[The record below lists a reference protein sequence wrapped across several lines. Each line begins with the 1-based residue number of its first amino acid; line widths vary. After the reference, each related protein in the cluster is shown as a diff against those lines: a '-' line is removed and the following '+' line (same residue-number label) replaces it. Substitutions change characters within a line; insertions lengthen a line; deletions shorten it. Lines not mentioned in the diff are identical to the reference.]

1 MTDYVEQPLDNND
14 DYSVLTLVAENGEKI
29 EFERIACIALRGTL
43 YLILKPL
50 QLLDGMSEDEAFV
63 FKTHQD
69 RNGEDRYDIELDE
82 DVIDQ
87 VFEEYYRLLDE
98 QE

>member
-1 MTDYVEQPLDNND
+1 MADYVEQPLDNQD
-14 DYSVLTLVAENGEKI
+14 EYSVLTLISDDGEEI
-29 EFERIACIALRGTL
+29 DFERIAYIPLRGTL

-50 QLLDGMSEDEAFV
+50 QLLDGMDENEAFV

-82 DVIDQ
+82 DIIDQ

>member
-1 MTDYVEQPLDNND
+1 MADYVEQPLDNQD
-14 DYSVLTLVAENGEKI
+14 DYSVLTLIADDGEEI
-29 EFERIACIALRGTL
+29 DFERIAYIPLRGTL

-50 QLLDGMSEDEAFV
+50 QLLDGMDENEAFV

-82 DVIDQ
+82 DIIDQ